1 MMQGFLINTA
11 PDPQAIARVLEPFS
25 QRSLV
30 PCSVEMAHDGDRL
43 TIRVV
48 ADLSASLSA
57 LIFARLD
64 AMVVVASVQMLSFAS
79 SAKKASSKPYSR

>member
-1 MMQGFLINTA
+1 MMQGFLINTI

-30 PCSVEMAHDGDRL
+30 PTSVAMAHHGDRL

-48 ADLSASLSA
+48 ADLPEAISA
-57 LIFARLD
+57 LILARLD
-64 AMVVVASVQMLSFAS
+64 AMVVVVSVQALSFAS
-79 SAKKASSKPYSR
+79 NAKKASSKPYSR